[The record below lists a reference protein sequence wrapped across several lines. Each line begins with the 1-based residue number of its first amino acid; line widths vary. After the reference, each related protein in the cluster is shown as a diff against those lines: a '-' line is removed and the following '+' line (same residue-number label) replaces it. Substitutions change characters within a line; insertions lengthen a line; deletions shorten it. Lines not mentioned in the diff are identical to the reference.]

1 MEDRITSYTF
11 EQLGIAQEI
20 IAILRSHNLNYEDAK
35 KAIEC
40 TDQILLKRLLKN
52 KKDLKEKSTN
62 ID

>member
-40 TDQILLKRLLKN
+40 TDQILLKRLLKD
-52 KKDLKEKSTN
+52 KK
-62 ID
+62 I